1 EITDFDMSEKM
12 KIIGKNAQWFEDHS
26 PIMEE
31 HKKKN
36 VVGVTYKT
44 VNVAGEAGDNS
55 PASQIGINLPN
66 ANWIRE
72 QVGSKSISLGN
83 IIHSYSRSGGDER
96 LKEYAYSKEEVKLS
110 KGYGETADNIH
121 TALHEVVGHASG
133 KINKGVGETKET
145 LKSYASTIEEGRADL
160 VGLYYLMDPKMEEL
174 GLTDDY
180 KKQRKEADNDYI
192 RKDLS
197 TQLIPVE
204 QGDDIEEA
212 HMRNRHWIS
221 QWVYEK
227 GKSDNVIEKKI
238 EDGKTYFVINDYDK
252 LRNLFGQLLRE
263 VQRIKSE
270 GDYEAAKH
278 LVETYG
284 VHIDPALHKEVLKR
298 NAPIAT
304 PPYGGFVN
312 PVLVP
317 VKNDKGDITDIKV
330 TQPDS
335 FAEQMLN

>member
-1 EITDFDMSEKM
+1 
-12 KIIGKNAQWFEDHS
+12 
-26 PIMEE
+26 
-31 HKKKN
+31 
-36 VVGVTYKT
+36 
-44 VNVAGEAGDNS
+44 
-55 PASQIGINLPN
+55 
-66 ANWIRE
+66 
-72 QVGSKSISLGN
+72 ISLGN

-96 LKEYAYSKEEVKLS
+96 LKEFAYSKEEVKLS
-110 KGYGETADNIH
+110 KEYGETADNIH

-174 GLTDDY
+174 GLTDNY
-180 KKQRKEADNDYI
+180 KKLGMAAYDGYI
-192 RKDLS
+192 RNGLL
-197 TQLIPVE
+197 TQLIRVDL
-204 QGDDIEEA
+204 GDDIEEA

-227 GKSDNVIEKKI
+227 GKKDSVIVKKV
-238 EDGKTYFVINDYDK
+238 EDGKTYFVIQDYAK
-252 LRNLFGQLLRE
+252 LRDLFGQLLRE

-298 NAPIAT
+298 NAPI
-304 PPYGGFVN
+304 
-312 PVLVP
+312 
-317 VKNDKGDITDIKV
+317 
-330 TQPDS
+330 
-335 FAEQMLN
+335 

>member
-1 EITDFDMSEKM
+1 VMD
-12 KIIGKNAQWFEDHS
+12 
-26 PIMEE
+26 
-31 HKKKN
+31 
-36 VVGVTYKT
+36 
-44 VNVAGEAGDNS
+44 
-55 PASQIGINLPN
+55 
-66 ANWIRE
+66 
-72 QVGSKSISLGN
+72 
-83 IIHSYSRSGGDER
+83 
-96 LKEYAYSKEEVKLS
+96 AYD
-110 KGYGETADNIH
+110 G
-121 TALHEVVGHASG
+121 
-133 KINKGVGETKET
+133 
-145 LKSYASTIEEGRADL
+145 
-160 VGLYYLMDPKMEEL
+160 
-174 GLTDDY
+174 
-180 KKQRKEADNDYI
+180 YI
-192 RKDLS
+192 RNGLF
-197 TQLIPVE
+197 TQLIRVDL
-204 QGDDIEEA
+204 GDDSEEA

-227 GKSDNVIEKKI
+227 GKKDSVIVKKV
-238 EDGKTYFVINDYDK
+238 EDGKTYFVIQDYAK
-252 LRNLFGQLLRE
+252 LRDLFGQLLRE

-335 FAEQMLN
+335 FAEQMLNYAKKYNNLPVN